1 MLAATSPSPPAC
13 NPAIR
18 GARVCML
25 LSNPYHP
32 DDRVRQEAIAL
43 SQAGYQVTLLAWD
56 RDCALPEFEDA
67 DGFNVRRARIGA
79 GYNQNAKQIANIG
92 RLWGWFH
99 RQLKSLRPDVVHC
112 HDLDTLPA
120 GVRFRASTRAC
131 QVVFDAHEC
140 YRIMKQSESGLAL
153 RTAILLCERFLV
165 PRAQLIISPC
175 QATGDYYRN
184 ISGRNLVVVGNWK
197 TAADFDPPQDS
208 LRELAEKL
216 GIGSRLVVVYIGSL
230 ASDRLVMPL
239 VEAVK
244 QKPDVF
250 LILGGRGGQEEAL
263 RKLSGG
269 AANIHFPGFIHPR
282 EVPTYTA
289 LSHLVFYG
297 FDRRNPFAP
306 YNAPNKLYEAIAAGR
321 GILASDIG
329 GELSAV
335 IRETGCGVLL
345 PETDTPSI
353 LKALD
358 ELADSTARE
367 ALQERA
373 RLAYRNGYNWG
384 TSRSRLLAAYE
395 DLLASRATGR

>member
-1 MLAATSPSPPAC
+1 
-13 NPAIR
+13 
-18 GARVCML
+18 ML

-56 RDCALPEFEDA
+56 RDCALPEIEEA
-67 DGFNVRRARIGA
+67 DGFTVRRARIGA
-79 GYNQNAKQIANIG
+79 GYNQNAKQIVNIG

-99 RQLKSLRPDVVHC
+99 QQLRSMRPDVVHC

-120 GVRFRASTRAC
+120 GVRYRLSTRSC
-131 QVVFDAHEC
+131 RLVFDAHEC

-153 RTAILLCERFLV
+153 RTAILLCERFMV

-175 QATGDYYRN
+175 QATGEYYRDM
-184 ISGRNLVVVGNWK
+184 SGRHLVVVGNWK
-197 TAADFDPPQDS
+197 TAADFDPPQARLD
-208 LRELAEKL
+208 ELAEKL
-216 GIGSRLVVVYIGSL
+216 GIGNRLVVVYIGSL
-230 ASDRLVMPL
+230 ASDRLVTPL
-239 VEAVK
+239 VEAAR
-244 QKPDVF
+244 QRPDVF
-250 LILGGRGGQEEAL
+250 LILGGRGGQADTL
-263 RKLSGG
+263 RKLADG
-269 AANIHFPGFIHPR
+269 ANNIHFPGFIHPR
-282 EVPTYTA
+282 DVPTYTA

-353 LKALD
+353 LRALD
-358 ELADSTARE
+358 ELANPAARE
-367 ALQERA
+367 ALQDRA
-373 RLAYRNGYNWG
+373 RHAYRSGYSWC
-384 TSRSRLLAAYE
+384 TSRSRLLTAYE
-395 DLLASRATGR
+395 ELLTPRTRKG